1 MKLDIK
7 SILIL
12 ILLFGCL
19 IFGYMWYFNTDNTD
33 YKKELKELREDN
45 KMLQEQRDSINHEL
59 KILESDFLILKT
71 NESFYLDKIDKLEIE
86 IEKAKNNANKSK
98 AELDKIRKELA
109 EVRKKIQE
117 FKNNPPVLTDDDL
130 LNSLKINLK
139 R

>member
-7 SILIL
+7 LILIL
-12 ILLFGCL
+12 ILLVGCL

-33 YKKELKELREDN
+33 YKKDLKELREYN
-45 KMLQEQRDSINHEL
+45 KILQNQRDSIDQEL
-59 KILESDFLILKT
+59 TKLEIDFSILKT
-71 NESFYLDKIDKLEIE
+71 NESFYLDKIYKLEIE
-86 IEKAKNNANKSK
+86 IENSKNNVNKSK
-98 AELDKIRKELA
+98 AELDKMRKELV
-109 EVRKKIQE
+109 EIRKKIQE